1 MQTSLEKTYIYI
13 CYRDVESLYLYH
25 VDICWY
31 RFKIVKY
38 IFLNMMIV
46 TFQVIQ
52 VFLTPLR
59 WVPGLAPI
67 HDMPSTPSR
76 LSLLLRDHADLIGI
90 AQGAHLHGLLLKA
103 TLRCCMASRR
113 INENHVGAPRPLF
126 HTPRS
131 HPSTHRPVS
140 GCQRE
145 LGGNDPVA
153 VSSCWDEHD
162 LDIYRSRNAVESK
175 HECGKCLRP
184 KMFNMKGGTFPV
196 QNMLLGC
203 QFGIHLQFQ
212 LA

>member
-1 MQTSLEKTYIYI
+1 M
-13 CYRDVESLYLYH
+13 
-25 VDICWY
+25 
-31 RFKIVKY
+31 
-38 IFLNMMIV
+38 
-46 TFQVIQ
+46 
-52 VFLTPLR
+52 
-59 WVPGLAPI
+59 
-67 HDMPSTPSR
+67 
-76 LSLLLRDHADLIGI
+76 
-90 AQGAHLHGLLLKA
+90 LHGFK
-103 TLRCCMASRR
+103 
-113 INENHVGAPRPLF
+113 ENHVGAPRPLF

-203 QFGIHLQFQ
+203 QFGIHRQFQ